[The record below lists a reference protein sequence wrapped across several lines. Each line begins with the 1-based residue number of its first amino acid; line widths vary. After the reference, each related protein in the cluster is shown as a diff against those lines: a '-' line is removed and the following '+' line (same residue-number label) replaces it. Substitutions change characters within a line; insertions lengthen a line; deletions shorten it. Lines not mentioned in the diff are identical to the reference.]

1 MAEDLH
7 QPRPTENPALAAAIE
22 AGAAHIDEHEAH
34 THVVPGWLLL
44 TVFAALILLTFMTV
58 AVTWVDFGRT
68 ANVWIALV
76 IAAVKA
82 GLVALYFMHL
92 RWDSPFNGFIL
103 CVSLFFVALFIGIV
117 VLDSKEYNVNFYAP
131 PPTAARPTQ

>member
-7 QPRPTENPALAAAIE
+7 QPRPDENPSLAAAI
-22 AGAAHIDEHEAH
+22 ASGAAHIDEHEAH

-44 TVFAALILLTFMTV
+44 AVFAVLIFLTFVTV

-68 ANVWIALV
+68 ANVWVAIV
-76 IAAVKA
+76 IAAIKA

-92 RWDSPFNGFIL
+92 RWDSPFNSVIL
-103 CVSLFFVALFIGIV
+103 IAALFFVALLIGII
-117 VLDSKEYNVNFYAP
+117 VLDTSEYHINFSVP
-131 PPTAARPTQ
+131 PPTSARPTG

>member
-1 MAEDLH
+1 MSEHAAHNTAEDG
-7 QPRPTENPALAAAIE
+7 TEIE
-22 AGAAHIDEHEAH
+22 NAEEGHV
-34 THVVPGWLLL
+34 HVVPPWILLS
-44 TVFAALILLTFMTV
+44 VFAALLVLTFMTV

-68 ANVWIALV
+68 ANVWIALT
-76 IAAVKA
+76 IAAIKA
-82 GLVALYFMHL
+82 ALVALYFMHL
-92 RWDSPFNGFIL
+92 RWDSPFNGLIL

>member
-7 QPRPTENPALAAAIE
+7 QPRPEENPALAAAVASGE
-22 AGAAHIDEHEAH
+22 AHVDEHEAH
-34 THVVPGWLLL
+34 THVVPPWLLL
-44 TVFAALILLTFMTV
+44 AVFAALIVLTFMTV

-76 IAAVKA
+76 IAAAKA

-92 RWDSPFNGFIL
+92 RWDSPFNGLIL
-103 CVSLFFVALFIGIV
+103 CA
-117 VLDSKEYNVNFYAP
+117 
-131 PPTAARPTQ
+131 